1 MLDASGLKHAL
12 SACLP
17 LTQPSCVALF
27 GVSLAPGALTDP
39 SGTQHAQAEGPK
51 VSGAH
56 TVCEAEVGQGWSPA
70 AAEVDILV
78 GLMQH
83 LRALG
88 VRVVACQKVIH
99 ERVQH
104 AALQL
109 GMVPLQR
116 LSAQHATS
124 LSSISGALPINSWH
138 PPVGAAGR
146 SGSWKHM
153 LGVLGGVDFQAAAHR
168 PQLILRPV
176 LAPGEAASAS
186 CSWACQAP
194 GAHARL
200 VKQHVRAGG
209 CSSRGRVQTLLL
221 GAATQSGCDEL
232 RTAAEGALRVLAWT
246 LRSPWVL
253 PGGGAWQGLVAARIR
268 AKARALQRRRRH
280 VKAGV
285 YTAMAGALEQVATS
299 LVPHSTGQAQEVGEG
314 VRSAARSAAKQLAN
328 SLSSGSAAASPS
340 RIPATHVEYIG
351 WGHALTQLVA
361 VAVVEVHAPN
371 LGAQPSSGALAFL
384 DCPPA
389 QHFPTSLHAQ
399 TAGTQGSSPP
409 EGPLQMPKGSR
420 LMKTGYDFRRTPK
433 ASRMLGAKEETCD
446 GRSDVGFHVQP
457 LMSRCRG
464 KLVSAHLL
472 DSAPAM
478 MGALASGVDAACMLL
493 RVDALVAER

>member
-1 MLDASGLKHAL
+1 MPLVFRVMPRMPGNHGSDAG
-12 SACLP
+12 CE
-17 LTQPSCVALF
+17 F
-27 GVSLAPGALTDP
+27 GVSKEILVWHLLVCKHVSHLFLKCPGPAQVDRGVLTVESLPCTLVGIQLRRMDMRP
-39 SGTQHAQAEGPK
+39 FRCSGTAM
-51 VSGAH
+51 GAPACTLFFLKWALRTSMLRVGSYATLGL
-56 TVCEAEVGQGWSPA
+56 TVCVIRVKYAEVTYIR
-70 AAEVDILV
+70 E
-78 GLMQH
+78 
-83 LRALG
+83 LG
-88 VRVVACQKVIH
+88 
-99 ERVQH
+99 
-104 AALQL
+104 
-109 GMVPLQR
+109 GPF
-116 LSAQHATS
+116 
-124 LSSISGALPINSWH
+124 W
-138 PPVGAAGR
+138 AGR
-146 SGSWKHM
+146 
-153 LGVLGGVDFQAAAHR
+153 VLGGREGLDYPPTTPPHPQGPQTLTNAKIEESWVAKCAAAF
-168 PQLILRPV
+168 
-176 LAPGEAASAS
+176 
-186 CSWACQAP
+186 
-194 GAHARL
+194 
-200 VKQHVRAGG
+200 
-209 CSSRGRVQTLLL
+209 SRGLSKACRR
-221 GAATQSGCDEL
+221 SC
-232 RTAAEGALRVLAWT
+232 RTCRGD
-246 LRSPWVL
+246 L
-253 PGGGAWQGLVAARIR
+253 PGYFLTFSKKPFFMIR
-268 AKARALQRRRRH
+268 
-280 VKAGV
+280 AGV

-351 WGHALTQLVA
+351 WCHALTQLVA